1 MAGKIFRD
9 EEIVEE
15 KEERLTRTE
24 KAKRKLISM
33 FQKITIIVYTIMMVA
48 FCICVLGIIDA
59 RGGKL
64 GAEFAFALLVI
75 ALMSIV
81 VYTPKIV
88 GAIADWIMALMKKFG
103 KEERKHEIMF
113 CIMFSFLPLLLLG
126 VFVGFISLVYL
137 II

>member
-9 EEIVEE
+9 EEIIEE

-24 KAKRKLISM
+24 KAKRKLIAL
-33 FQKITIIVYTIMMVA
+33 FQKVTIIMYTVMMTA
-48 FCICVLGIIDA
+48 FCICVIGIIDA
-59 RGGKL
+59 RGGKF

-88 GAIADWIMALMKKFG
+88 STIADWIMALMKKFG

-113 CIMFSFLPLLLLG
+113 CIVFSFLPLILLG
-126 VFVGFISLVYL
+126 VFVGFISLIYL